1 MTWLHTLGYRL
12 GQLRQQLGF
21 VTPLS
26 AGEYREVAQQLPS
39 SAALKLFQSMSP
51 ADQRHA
57 LRVCRGLAALGC
69 TDEDML
75 AAALLHDVGK
85 AQGRVPFWTRPVIVL
100 GKKLAPRLLAHL
112 TVYPIMD
119 ELVGTTNESVGADLS
134 RPSPIYRPLSGYPF
148 NTLAPQNGDW
158 ESLPKWRRS
167 LSYAW
172 YHADVGADLAAAAG
186 LSEHRKI
193 VLYIRTH
200 HQPNG
205 PAAQLHEVDEVS

>member
-57 LRVCRGLAALGC
+57 LRVCRGLAARGC

-119 ELVGTTNESVGADLS
+119 ELVGTSGS
-134 RPSPIYRPLSGYPF
+134 RRGGGGEDGWRGRLRRPGGGEGIR
-148 NTLAPQNGDW
+148 GDW